1 MALSVL
7 TFVKN
12 LSAGE
17 VEDLQTITESISDRL
32 DFYDEREPE
41 SDGITYENWQEKRD
55 ATEELLEYLQDI
67 LESIEEP
74 EELDKETVKE
84 IQKTFADYQSDIGGL
99 SRWF

>member
-7 TFVKN
+7 SFVRH
-12 LSAGE
+12 LSNGD
-17 VEDLQTITESISDRL
+17 VDSLQTIIGSISDRL
-32 DFYDEREPE
+32 DFYEDREPE
-41 SDGITYENWQEKRD
+41 SSGITYENWQEKRD